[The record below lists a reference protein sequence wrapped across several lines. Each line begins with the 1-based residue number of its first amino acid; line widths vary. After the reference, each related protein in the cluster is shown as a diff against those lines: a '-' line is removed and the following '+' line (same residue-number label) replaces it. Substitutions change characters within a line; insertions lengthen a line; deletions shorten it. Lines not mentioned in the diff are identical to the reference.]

1 MTRLVTEV
9 LARSLRNAWERI
21 DALRE
26 ELAQARSAVPAAEES
41 AQYSDESYAKL
52 SRDYAQLKDDLATA
66 RRNLAELERD
76 LAAYRS
82 ARDELRSKLYD
93 AQAENDRLS
102 DRVDQLEDYLA
113 DARGVNE
120 RLSSEIAEARDALEY
135 YKGLRDAAEAEV
147 RRLRDELDDRTL
159 LTEACRAS
167 RIERGVRALVDYAF
181 TRATSAAADGD
192 DDVYRAYDDMQ
203 LRLEDVLRLDDY
215 TNPDAV
221 IAKLTE

>member
-1 MTRLVTEV
+1 MSRLVTEV

-26 ELAQARSAVPAAEES
+26 ELAQARRAVADAEES
-41 AQYSDESYAKL
+41 AQSSDESYAEL
-52 SRDYAQLKDDLATA
+52 SRDYAQLKDELAEA
-66 RRNLAELERD
+66 RRQLAELERARNED
-76 LAAYRS
+76 AYR
-82 ARDELRSKLYD
+82 
-93 AQAENDRLS
+93 LS
-102 DRVDQLEDYLA
+102 
-113 DARGVNE
+113 
-120 RLSSEIAEARDALEY
+120 
-135 YKGLRDAAEAEV
+135 
-147 RRLRDELDDRTL
+147 

-203 LRLEDVLRLDDY
+203 LRLEEVLSLDDY
-215 TNPDAV
+215 TNPDSV